1 MSDGMRSHNSPA
13 IIPALVASLR
23 ERDDRQLTLE
33 LQELIEA
40 NHALGRPK
48 HGFLY
53 GGAFRS
59 MLPSRAQAGAEKK
72 QIHPSLI
79 PAAKDYVDRSAQI
92 NKDMVR
98 ITNGL
103 SLVMRP
109 CKDWQDVRDAVPD
122 ALKQVIPEMAHLS
135 RLKEEAWA
143 LRDQPLLKHQY
154 ELTAELLLFYFTN
167 RLLY

>member
-1 MSDGMRSHNSPA
+1 MRSHNSPE

-23 ERDDRQLTLE
+23 ERDDKVLNQE

-40 NHALGRPK
+40 NHVLGKPR

-53 GGAFRS
+53 GGIFHT
-59 MLPSRAQAGAEKK
+59 MLPSRSQAGAEKR
-72 QIHPSLI
+72 QVHASLI
-79 PAAKDYVDRSAQI
+79 SAAKAHAARCAILD
-92 NKDMVR
+92 KEMVR

-122 ALKQVIPEMAHLS
+122 ALKKVIPEIAHLP

-143 LRDQPLLKHQY
+143 LRDQPVLKHQY

>member
-1 MSDGMRSHNSPA
+1 MRSYNSPV

-23 ERDDRQLTLE
+23 ERDDKALNQE
-33 LQELIEA
+33 LQELIEQ
-40 NHALGRPK
+40 NHALGSPK

-53 GGAFRS
+53 GGAFRTQ
-59 MLPSRAQAGAEKK
+59 LPPRAQAGAEKK
-72 QIHPSLI
+72 HIHASLL
-79 PAAKDYVDRSAQI
+79 PAAKDYVARVNILD
-92 NKDMVR
+92 KEMLR